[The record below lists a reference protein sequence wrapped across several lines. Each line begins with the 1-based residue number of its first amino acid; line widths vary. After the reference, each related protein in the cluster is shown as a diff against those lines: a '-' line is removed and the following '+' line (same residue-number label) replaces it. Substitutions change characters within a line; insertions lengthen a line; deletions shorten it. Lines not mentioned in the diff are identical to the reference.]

1 MLFPRRGCLDTRHI
15 PGGGE
20 FRGEETLSVSDLAA
34 LAKKAMHLGKAS
46 QDLSFIL
53 RHEVT
58 TRER

>member
-1 MLFPRRGCLDTRHI
+1 MLFPRRGCLDIRHI

-46 QDLSFIL
+46 QDQS
-53 RHEVT
+53 
-58 TRER
+58 